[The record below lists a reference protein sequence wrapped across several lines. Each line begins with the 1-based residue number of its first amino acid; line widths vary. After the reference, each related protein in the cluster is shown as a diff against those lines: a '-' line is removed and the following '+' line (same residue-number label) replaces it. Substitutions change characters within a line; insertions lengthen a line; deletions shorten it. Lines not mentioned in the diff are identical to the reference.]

1 MVRVYPGGNNYR
13 MYVFNDTVSV
23 SESHVI
29 YESDLFECMK

>member
-1 MVRVYPGGNNYR
+1 MVRVYPGGNKYR
-13 MYVFNDTVSV
+13 MYVFDDMVPV